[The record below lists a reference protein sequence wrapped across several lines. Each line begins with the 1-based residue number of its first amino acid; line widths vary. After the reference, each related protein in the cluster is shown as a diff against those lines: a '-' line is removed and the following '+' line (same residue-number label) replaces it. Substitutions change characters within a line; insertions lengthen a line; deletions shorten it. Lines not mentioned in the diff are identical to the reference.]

1 MNGDGS
7 MEVRK
12 RSASSR
18 FFSEVVDLSSEP
30 TSMPE
35 PLSNAASLS
44 SHPLSLIHTL
54 SFSQG
59 TEIVIRA
66 ATGSLAQMRHV
77 VGQFPLVRMGFF
89 FVDAGRRRLLLLF
102 LLDLHHH
109 HHLFNQLVRSRSL
122 FRSLRPNLLEGT
134 RARADDAT
142 KGRTRR
148 GPFPSNRFNPPPP
161 PHTHTHTA
169 LRKNDRHRFRSFC
182 FRPPPP
188 PHRPARSLTLTLSLP
203 LGECESRP
211 ILSKDVLVV
220 ALFSSKSFQPLST
233 HSISSSSPFLP
244 AAKKKNLPSPP
255 LISQG
260 APSFRKR
267 PNPAAA
273 HAQSSYSASSWRLAA
288 RPDPTALP
296 PPPPVPLD
304 RWALMTT
311 TGNEPSSSSAAPP
324 PAPAPP
330 SSSALRDTH
339 VSTPEA
345 GLLSRGGYFLL
356 FRDDVNSSSARGD
369 GSTTTNLVAVPVEEW
384 HTFRPPLRH
393 AVPTLEEAE
402 AAMEARA

>member
-148 GPFPSNRFNPPPP
+148 GPFPSNRF
-161 PHTHTHTA
+161 THTHTRRCGKMTDIVFA
-169 LRKNDRHRFRSFC
+169 LFVFDLHHHLIDRL
-182 FRPPPP
+182 
-188 PHRPARSLTLTLSLP
+188 ARSRSLFRFLSESARADRFFRRTYSSWPFFLPNLFNLFQLTLSLP
-203 LGECESRP
+203 L
-211 ILSKDVLVV
+211 
-220 ALFSSKSFQPLST
+220 
-233 HSISSSSPFLP
+233 
-244 AAKKKNLPSPP
+244 
-255 LISQG
+255 
-260 APSFRKR
+260 
-267 PNPAAA
+267 
-273 HAQSSYSASSWRLAA
+273 
-288 RPDPTALP
+288 
-296 PPPPVPLD
+296 
-304 RWALMTT
+304 
-311 TGNEPSSSSAAPP
+311 
-324 PAPAPP
+324 PP
-330 SSSALRDTH
+330 SSLRRKKKI
-339 VSTPEA
+339 SPPP
-345 GLLSRGGYFLL
+345 LSSLRARLP
-356 FRDDVNSSSARGD
+356 SARGQTPPQPMPSPLILPLL
-369 GSTTTNLVAVPVEEW
+369 GASRPARTPRRCPLPRRSRSTGGL
-384 HTFRPPLRH
+384 
-393 AVPTLEEAE
+393 
-402 AAMEARA
+402 